1 MTTSSPELTTPKVG
15 LAAPVEN
22 KLHATKEA
30 VETKAGK
37 VKQRLQKGS
46 EAVQDKAEEATLQAR
61 SATNVAWAKLPSP
74 VSGRGRATRRGCAAT
89 AGAGCRGHAESE
101 SSRAVDAAAFP
112 SQEQVTTM
120 ARRSGSRCAC

>member
-30 VETKAGK
+30 VQAKGEE
-37 VKQRLQKGS
+37 VKQQLQKGS

-74 VSGRGRATRRGCAAT
+74 VSGRVEQL
-89 AGAGCRGHAESE
+89 AEVV
-101 SSRAVDAAAFP
+101 RQRPAPAAAVMLSLSLLVLLMLRLFLP
-112 SQEQVTTM
+112 
-120 ARRSGSRCAC
+120 RNR